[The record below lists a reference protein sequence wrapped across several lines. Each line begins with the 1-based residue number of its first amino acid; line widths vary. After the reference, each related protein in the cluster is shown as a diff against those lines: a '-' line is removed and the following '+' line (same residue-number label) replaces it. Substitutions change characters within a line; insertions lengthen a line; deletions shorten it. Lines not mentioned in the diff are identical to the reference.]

1 MLAPAGTPQPIVA
14 KLAAAVGT
22 ALKDPEVTVAFSA
35 LGLEPAGEGPEA
47 LAMTI
52 RANVAQWQ
60 DVVER
65 AGFNQN

>member
-1 MLAPAGTPQPIVA
+1 
-14 KLAAAVGT
+14 VGT